1 MSQFRNIFPLLLT
14 VLALL
19 STAPAQ
25 AQVITTNK
33 NGEKIILYPDGSWR
47 YFDARLG
54 SEIEN
59 EKMAAESEKEREEQ
73 IKKYREELIQ
83 ATERAYAEEKA
94 AQRNYESAQFD
105 RVLIEEELE
114 EVSKTGKAS
123 KAEINAIKLRLKEAE
138 ELERKSRED
147 LHYAQTASEN
157 VEEKS
162 KLSDDEIYQLIVN
175 NSGDSARQTTT
186 SPTPQAGLPPRT
198 EDKKVF
204 ATFSPKDDVMR
215 YPPPRKCNLTF
226 DDIDEFSGKKRR
238 EVAKEGLF
246 SHTAEEMRPFFKDR
260 HYITCQA
267 YLSSLSGGYTY
278 LSLEIKIANE
288 NAQRDYGM
296 IEKGSILNIKLLN
309 NDNIKLFNNKTDV
322 GVINELDR
330 SVTYFAQYIISSG
343 NEKSL
348 RKSEIDK
355 IRMIW
360 SSGYEDYEVHNVDF
374 FTNQLNCLYE

>member
-123 KAEINAIKLRLKEAE
+123 KAEINAIKLRLKEA
-138 ELERKSRED
+138 
-147 LHYAQTASEN
+147 
-157 VEEKS
+157 
-162 KLSDDEIYQLIVN
+162 
-175 NSGDSARQTTT
+175 
-186 SPTPQAGLPPRT
+186 
-198 EDKKVF
+198 
-204 ATFSPKDDVMR
+204 
-215 YPPPRKCNLTF
+215 
-226 DDIDEFSGKKRR
+226 
-238 EVAKEGLF
+238 
-246 SHTAEEMRPFFKDR
+246 
-260 HYITCQA
+260 
-267 YLSSLSGGYTY
+267 
-278 LSLEIKIANE
+278 
-288 NAQRDYGM
+288 
-296 IEKGSILNIKLLN
+296 
-309 NDNIKLFNNKTDV
+309 
-322 GVINELDR
+322 
-330 SVTYFAQYIISSG
+330 
-343 NEKSL
+343 
-348 RKSEIDK
+348 
-355 IRMIW
+355 
-360 SSGYEDYEVHNVDF
+360 
-374 FTNQLNCLYE
+374 